1 MRGRAERLDVS
12 NFLLGFVAG
21 LCIIG
26 GLAPVRS
33 AAGQTVVAEQERR
46 VVRGAAPPLGVP
58 TGPTLEVEDEFEC
71 ARR

>member
-1 MRGRAERLDVS
+1 MSGNL

-26 GLAPVRS
+26 CTEPVRNPAS
-33 AAGQTVVAEQERR
+33 DPPATEQNHRVVQGSSRPGQT
-46 VVRGAAPPLGVP
+46 
-58 TGPTLEVEDEFEC
+58 LETEDEFER

>member
-1 MRGRAERLDVS
+1 MNGNF

-26 GLAPVRS
+26 SLSPVRNPARHTPAIEQDHRVAQGS
-33 AAGQTVVAEQERR
+33 CPRGQT
-46 VVRGAAPPLGVP
+46 
-58 TGPTLEVEDEFEC
+58 LETEDEFER

>member
-1 MRGRAERLDVS
+1 MSGNL

-26 GLAPVRS
+26 GLAPLRNPAGHTPATEQDQWVVQGSCLPVR
-33 AAGQTVVAEQERR
+33 
-46 VVRGAAPPLGVP
+46 
-58 TGPTLEVEDEFEC
+58 TLKTEDEFER

>member
-1 MRGRAERLDVS
+1 MSGKA

-26 GLAPVRS
+26 GLAPVRI
-33 AAGQTVVAEQERR
+33 AVGQPPAVGRR
-46 VVRGAAPPLGVP
+46 NRLPHH
-58 TGPTLEVEDEFEC
+58 TLETEDEFER